1 MTSRPT
7 RDARPPDNAHLPQSF
22 MSFPTFSPTA
32 QARLPSGRPD
42 GLRKGFY
49 GLLLTAV
56 LVGLAFA
63 PPAQAQRPD
72 QAQSKR
78 AGDTFYIKLGGGLSD
93 YAGGNDGTLST
104 DQTTELREFF
114 DTRKFT
120 EREAFPYVLVGELGY
135 QFSPG
140 FGLGLG
146 YQFGQYPFADGVPFT
161 TTPSAPGQ
169 GGDLGQSRHTVQLLA
184 RYMVGASAWTFS
196 PYVDAGLNVSL
207 GGLSPGVGHLVGIGV
222 DASVSDR
229 VSLFV
234 EGRINFTFAD
244 DAVDGITS
252 ATRADALS
260 ALPAVGLK
268 YTFDR
273 PAVPPRI
280 LELDGPAEVVAG
292 EPAAFAARVNEDE
305 ATRPLSYEWAFGDGR
320 TATGLTPSHVYNE
333 PGTYT
338 VAFTARNEAGVARD
352 SLTVGVVP
360 PPRPPRIVSLDATP
374 DPASPGEPVQFESTV
389 EGAKP
394 LTLEWDFGDGRSGM
408 GPAPTHTY
416 DTPGEYTVRLVASN
430 EDGTA
435 TDSLALPVERAL
447 PAVCT
452 TVQELNSVYFARGSS
467 TLGSEARQALQENA
481 EVLRTCPNLSVRVEG
496 FAAPSEPTPRPLSRD
511 RARAVADFYE
521 ENGIAPGRITT
532 SGEGAVGDPGGKKG
546 ANEQDR
552 RADSIPQRDGDL

>member
-1 MTSRPT
+1 
-7 RDARPPDNAHLPQSF
+7 
-22 MSFPTFSPTA
+22 MSFPTSSPTA
-32 QARLPSGRPD
+32 QALLPSGRPD
-42 GLRKGFY
+42 GSWKGFY

-56 LVGLAFA
+56 LFGLAFS
-63 PPAQAQRPD
+63 PPAQAQSPA
-72 QAQSKR
+72 QTQSKR

-93 YAGGNDGTLST
+93 YAGDNDGTLSF
-104 DQTTELREFF
+104 DQTIELTELREFF

-120 EREAFPYVLVGELGY
+120 DRGSFPYVFVGELGY

-146 YQFGQYPFADGVPFT
+146 YQFGQYPFANGVPFT

-184 RYMVGASAWTFS
+184 RYMVGASVWTFS

-207 GGLSPGVGHLVGIGV
+207 GGFSPGVGHLVGIGV

-229 VSLFV
+229 MSLFL
-234 EGRINFTFAD
+234 EGRLNFTFAD
-244 DAVDGITS
+244 DAVDGIST
-252 ATRADALS
+252 ANRADALS

-280 LELDGPAEVVAG
+280 LELNGPAEVAAG
-292 EPAAFAARVNEDE
+292 ESAAFAARVNEEE
-305 ATRPLSYEWAFGDGR
+305 ATRPLSYEWEFGDGR

-352 SLTVGVVP
+352 SVTVGVVP
-360 PPRPPRIVSLDATP
+360 PRIVSLGATP

-389 EGAKP
+389 EGAEP

-416 DTPGEYTVRLVASN
+416 DAPGEYTVRLVASN

-435 TDSLALPVERAL
+435 TDSLTLPVERAL

-452 TVQELNSVYFARGSS
+452 TVQELNSVYFARRASS
-467 TLGSEARQALQENA
+467 LDSAARQKLQENA

-496 FAAPSEPTPRPLSRD
+496 VASPNEPAPLPLSEE
-511 RARAVADFYE
+511 RAQSVAEFYE
-521 ENGIAPGRITT
+521 DNGIAPGRITT

-546 ANEQDR
+546 ADEQNR